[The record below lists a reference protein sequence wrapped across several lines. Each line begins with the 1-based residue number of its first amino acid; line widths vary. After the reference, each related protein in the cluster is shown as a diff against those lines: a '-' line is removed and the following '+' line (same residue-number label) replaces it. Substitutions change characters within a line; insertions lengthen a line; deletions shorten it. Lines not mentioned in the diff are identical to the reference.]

1 MLQHINRLGPAA
13 RAATAVLCS
22 LPAMA
27 LLGCDKLMEGS
38 EAISGS
44 NGYEV
49 VDTGSSTT
57 LMYRDK
63 VGRTEVVFLP
73 DVRGFKMVGG
83 QLFVA
88 RVPFRS
94 QETDGHYEL
103 VPDGAYRCEFWRI
116 DTATRA
122 MTRVTQ
128 DESHLKC

>member
-1 MLQHINRLGPAA
+1 MLQHTIRLGSTA
-13 RAATAVLCS
+13 RAATGVLCL
-22 LPAMA
+22 LPALV

-49 VDTGSSTT
+49 VDTGSAMT

-63 VGRTEVVFLP
+63 VGRAEVVFEP
-73 DVRGFKMVGG
+73 AVRGFKLVGS

-88 RVPFRS
+88 RVPFRT
-94 QETDGHYEL
+94 QQADGHVEL

-116 DTATRA
+116 DTSTRA